1 MKLSKYVADV
11 RHIVRTN
18 AVLLRRAAMICL
30 VLTLVVQASV
40 FAFSRAYQ
48 IGYSPQ
54 TDLSLPWRFLLVEKR
69 APEQHVIQR
78 GEIVQFS
85 LPAAARAFKVTAE
98 VFPPQVSFTKIVAGV
113 PGDHFQVDSSGRL
126 YVNNELWG
134 ELDLR
139 VVDRLYAKTSDFV
152 REGVVPADSYFMAG
166 SGARS
171 FDSRYFGVVPK
182 GSIGGRAW
190 PLF

>member
-98 VFPPQVSFTKIVAGV
+98 VFPPQVSFTKIVAGE
-113 PGDHFQVDSSGRL
+113 VDAGKGLLMALMSFWTSPPAAQLLAKRRSAVGKTTVISGLGYSHSRADNSSC
-126 YVNNELWG
+126 
-134 ELDLR
+134 
-139 VVDRLYAKTSDFV
+139 DR
-152 REGVVPADSYFMAG
+152 
-166 SGARS
+166 RS
-171 FDSRYFGVVPK
+171 
-182 GSIGGRAW
+182 A
-190 PLF
+190 L